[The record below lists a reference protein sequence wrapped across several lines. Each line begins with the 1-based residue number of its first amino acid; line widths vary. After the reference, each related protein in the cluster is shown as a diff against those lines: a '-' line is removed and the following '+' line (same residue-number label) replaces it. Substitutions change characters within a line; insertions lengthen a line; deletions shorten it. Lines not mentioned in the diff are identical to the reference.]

1 MAIRQHKN
9 RNQEPGDKDVSP
21 IAPSN
26 THGGTHL
33 QVIRNPGFNPAVS
46 APGEKRGGILPAN
59 SQGHVNAGTRH
70 SQSEVAPRR
79 PYVKPAFQHEVVFT
93 TALMTCA
100 PRRIK
105 PSAT

>member
-9 RNQEPGDKDVSP
+9 RNQEPGNKDVSP

-59 SQGHVNAGTRH
+59 SQGKVNAGPRH
-70 SQSEVAPRR
+70 SRKEIAPRR
-79 PYVKPAFQHEVVFT
+79 PYVKPAFLHEVVFT
-93 TALMTCA
+93 TVLM
-100 PRRIK
+100 RRGTRHIDQ
-105 PSAT
+105 SAR

>member
-1 MAIRQHKN
+1 MAIKQHKN
-9 RNQEPGDKDVSP
+9 RNQEPGDNGEAQIP
-21 IAPSN
+21 HSN
-26 THGGTHL
+26 ARGGTHL

-46 APGEKRGGILPAN
+46 EPGEKRGGILPAN

>member
-1 MAIRQHKN
+1 MAIKQHKN
-9 RNQEPGDKDVSP
+9 RNQEPGDNGEAQIP
-21 IAPSN
+21 RSN
-26 THGGTHL
+26 AHGGTHL
-33 QVIRNPGFNPAVS
+33 QVIGNPGFNPAVS